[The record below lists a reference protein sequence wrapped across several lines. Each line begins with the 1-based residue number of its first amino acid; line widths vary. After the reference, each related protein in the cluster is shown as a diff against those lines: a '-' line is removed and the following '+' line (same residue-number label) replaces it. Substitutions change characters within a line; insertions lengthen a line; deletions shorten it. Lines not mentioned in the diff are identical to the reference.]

1 MQLSRFLVLC
11 LTVALAA
18 AWPGARAANGST
30 ARHTVGPDTNQ
41 APALGDSAL
50 LYRTYRDSSPHWPHI
65 RTMVT
70 DFRTLYLKPPAQG
83 RERAWNAAHFDY
95 VMSGDA
101 AAYRRLNPGIRALPY
116 ALLWTVYV
124 PGGKDAAKLTSGS
137 YADLAD
143 WFGRHPGDTLENALL
158 HKPGGDR
165 TAANRVVIQIW
176 DKQNR
181 YALNPGNPAV
191 RAYEADRMTRI
202 AAGLDGVFLD
212 EFGAGGI
219 HGHLEP
225 GALEY
230 PELKGYDEDLTR
242 LLADA
247 KKALGPKIL
256 MINTAAYRNPPDR
269 EMILAAG
276 AAHLEG
282 MNNPISGDMEGR
294 WTFLDDLLGHGA
306 LLELVS
312 QNSWGEVNSRR
323 SVFATYSPG
332 SYSSSAARWKV
343 FELASYY
350 MVVPRSPDRLLL
362 DMSNSWSV
370 PFSDVWL
377 RAEEADIGHPL
388 GARAVMA
395 QGKDPTGHDYRVWAR
410 SFDRALV
417 LIRPVVGWDTQRF
430 DDSTVVT
437 VPIPRGQSLRPLQD
451 DGTLGSPV
459 TQVTLRNSEAA
470 ILVKDSAN
478 Y

>member
-1 MQLSRFLVLC
+1 MLLLRSLVLC
-11 LTVALAA
+11 LIFGLTAA
-18 AWPGARAANGST
+18 SPGSPGTNGSDSLRAARPDMARASAT
-30 ARHTVGPDTNQ
+30 
-41 APALGDSAL
+41 GDSAV
-50 LYRTYRDSSPHWPHI
+50 LYGSYHDSSPHWPHI

-70 DFRTLYLKPPAQG
+70 DFRTLYVKPPAQD

-95 VMSGDA
+95 VMSGDGA
-101 AAYRRLNPGIRALPY
+101 VYRRLNPGIRTLPY

-143 WFGRHPGDTLENALL
+143 WFGAHPGDTLENAFL

-165 TAANRVVIQIW
+165 IAANRVVIQIW

-181 YALNPGNPAV
+181 YALNPGDAAV
-191 RAYEADRMTRI
+191 RAYEADRMVRI
-202 AAGLDGVFLD
+202 AQGADGVFLD

-219 HGHLEP
+219 HGHLNP
-225 GALEY
+225 GTLEY
-230 PELKGYDEDLTR
+230 PALKGYDADLTR

-247 KKALGPKIL
+247 KQALGAKIL

-294 WTFLDDLLGHGA
+294 WTFLDDLLRHGA

-332 SYSSSAARWKV
+332 NYSSSAARWKV

-350 MVVPRSPDRLLL
+350 MVVPASPDRLLL
-362 DMSNSWSV
+362 DMANSWSV
-370 PFSDVWL
+370 PFSEVWL
-377 RAEEADIGHPL
+377 RAQEADIGHPR
-388 GARAVMA
+388 GARAVTA
-395 QGKDPTGHDYRVWAR
+395 KGKDPTGHDYRVWAR
-410 SFDRALV
+410 PFDRALV
-417 LIRPVVGWDTQRF
+417 LIRPVVGWDKQRF
-430 DDSTVVT
+430 DDTTAVT
-437 VPIPRGQSLRPLQD
+437 VPLPHGQSFRPLHD

-470 ILVKDSAN
+470 ILVKDTGDR
-478 Y
+478 